1 MNEKSKKIVISLA
14 IVFFVML
21 IVIQSVADNIII
33 RRADTQINALT
44 EQLGDAQ
51 SRLVSCQ
58 SEIRAGRNT
67 IRECSNS
74 IGRITDGLEE
84 QSTELSSI
92 IANLKQV
99 RAEVEIMENALDKFY
114 DEYGY
119 YDFGYNN
126 IDKEVEQ

>member
-1 MNEKSKKIVISLA
+1 MNEKSKKIIISLA

-21 IVIQSVADNIII
+21 IVIQSITDNIII
-33 RRADTQINALT
+33 RRANTQIDTLT

-51 SRLVSCQ
+51 SRLVSCE

-74 IGRITDGLEE
+74 VGRIANGLEE
-84 QSTELSSI
+84 QSTELSGI
-92 IANLKQV
+92 IQNLKQV
-99 RAEVEIMENALDKFY
+99 RAEVENMENALDKFY
-114 DEYGY
+114 DNYGY
-119 YDFGYNN
+119 FDFGYNN

>member
-1 MNEKSKKIVISLA
+1 MNEKYKKIAVNICIVVFALLVI
-14 IVFFVML
+14 
-21 IVIQSVADNIII
+21 IQSVANNITV

-92 IANLKQV
+92 IQNLKQV